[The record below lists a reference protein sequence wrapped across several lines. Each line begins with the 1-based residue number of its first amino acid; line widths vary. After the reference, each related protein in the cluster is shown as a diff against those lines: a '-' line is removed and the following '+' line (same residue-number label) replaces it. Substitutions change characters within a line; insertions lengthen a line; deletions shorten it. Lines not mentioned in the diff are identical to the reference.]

1 MYELMGLF
9 LEPGGWPQGRQTT
22 SIKAPL
28 ASCLGFRANVGPP
41 SLLRLSSS
49 AKCCVVV
56 DDDGDDDVGFGSRW
70 GLGGK
75 GEKMGFGDVE
85 MMM

>member
-1 MYELMGLF
+1 MYGLMGLF
-9 LEPGGWPQGRQTT
+9 LELGGWPRGRQTT
-22 SIKAPL
+22 SIKAPS

-41 SLLRLSSS
+41 SLLRLSLSS
-49 AKCCVVV
+49 KCCVV
-56 DDDGDDDVGFGSRW
+56 DDDGDDDVGFGSWW